1 MTVLTSRE
9 EDRVKDKAQGN
20 GGDRDH
26 QGSAQNLCM
35 QKDVTVSS
43 AQKHFMLRM
52 VHGSSNRSIPF
63 PCHEFSC
70 EARS

>member
-35 QKDVTVSS
+35 QKMS
-43 AQKHFMLRM
+43 QFPLLR
-52 VHGSSNRSIPF
+52 NIL
-63 PCHEFSC
+63 C
-70 EARS
+70 